1 MGIYL
6 KSRLTRSAL
15 GYVTALLL
23 TVFSVFGCFYSWLIE
38 SKEAERE
45 SAYSL
50 PSEVVIASVTGTSTE
65 DLDIMGP
72 GLRAFTRYKSGFDA
86 MNLPDL
92 RPYFSDIRIEER
104 LAYGTLAQTGVHL
117 LRGISSMS
125 MFGGDEIIWLDG
137 ELDLEDYDSEGII
150 IPEEIYSSLTDD
162 SDILRMTVYP
172 NEETTNRFAVCELKI
187 AGYYTGGDKTTIYCP
202 FEQAMRIMTEIEGF
216 YGSGFSISATVADNK
231 KLDELRELLPQY
243 FCEVTPSGNVGESP
257 LGYEY
262 RHSAIIHDEEL
273 RKTINTLSRSI
284 SLLKRLYPIILSAEI
299 IIAAAAC
306 WFYKH
311 LSRREIAVARSLGT
325 PASAILSETAVEMLI
340 LSLMSVLIATVLAA
354 LLPICVIDP
363 AVLAIIPASG
373 IAGAFV
379 SAFTSAKN
387 NGTLILKE
395 D

>member
-6 KSRLTRSAL
+6 KSRLTRSVL

-23 TVFSVFGCFYSWLIE
+23 TVFSVFGCFYSWLIQ
-38 SKEAERE
+38 SKEADRE
-45 SAYSL
+45 NAYSL
-50 PSEVVIASVTGTSTE
+50 PSEVVIASVSGTSTE
-65 DLDIMGP
+65 NLGITGSS
-72 GLRAFTRYKSGFDA
+72 LRTFTKYKSGFVGADF
-86 MNLPDL
+86 PDL

-104 LAYGTLAQTGVHL
+104 LVYSIPTQSGVQS

-125 MFGGDEIIWLDG
+125 MFGGDEIVWLDG
-137 ELDLEDYDSEGII
+137 ELDLEDYDNEGII
-150 IPEEIYSSLTDD
+150 IPEEIYNSLPDGGSTL
-162 SDILRMTVYP
+162 SLTVYP
-172 NEETTNRFAVCELKI
+172 DEDNTKHLAVCELSI
-187 AGYYTGGDKTTIYCP
+187 AGYYAGGDKATIYCP
-202 FEQAMRIMTEIEGF
+202 FEQGMRIMSEIDGF
-216 YGSGFSISATVADNK
+216 YGSARSISATVADNT
-231 KLDELRELLPQY
+231 KLDELRTLLPQY
-243 FCEVTPSGNVGESP
+243 FCEVTPSGNAGNSP

-273 RKTINTLSRSI
+273 RKTVNALSRSI

-325 PASAILSETAVEMLI
+325 PVKAILSETSAEMLI
-340 LSLMSVLIATVLAA
+340 LSLISVIIAATIAA

-363 AVLAIIPASG
+363 AVLVIIPSSG
-373 IAGAFV
+373 VAGAIV
-379 SAFTSAKN
+379 SAFTSAKK